1 MGRRNTKMYKERMSM
16 KSSIRLK
23 LHHKRILTEKKIR
36 QLEKENKAG
45 QRYTAT
51 ISDIHFLI
59 TGLLC
64 DVGWITHLIFEIKY
78 LNQYH
83 FHLENSHIFIFD
95 ILSLITLIMVNVGII
110 YTIYLNIIHEKEIAL
125 RCQKNLSF
133 GMTITGGLLSG
144 IIALIQLWLTSIIG
158 RNAIECVFVIA
169 GGFINFIF
177 GLPIFLS
184 FKKGIIYSDEIK

>member
-1 MGRRNTKMYKERMSM
+1 MGKRNTKMCNERRTMM
-16 KSSIRLK
+16 SSIRLK
-23 LHHKRILTEKKIR
+23 LHNKRVLTEKKIR
-36 QLEKENKAG
+36 QLEKENRAG

-64 DVGWITHLIFEIKY
+64 DLGWIIHLIFEIKY
-78 LNQYH
+78 VNQYH
-83 FHLENSHIFIFD
+83 FHIENSSIFIFD
-95 ILSLITLIMVNVGII
+95 LLSLITLLMVNVGII

-125 RCQKNLSF
+125 RYQKNLSF
-133 GMTITGGLLSG
+133 GMTIIGGLLSG
-144 IIALIQLWLTSIIG
+144 IIALIQLWLTSING
-158 RNAIECVFVIA
+158 LDETECIFVII